1 MLSHAHE
8 RANHVDKT
16 LFSSGVGVGGR
27 FTARTRRVR
36 CKNAFDVVAVVAASN
51 TADTESCV
59 VVHWRIGLLL
69 LVLRIPLPSYITSS
83 PPTETLAEK
92 Y

>member
-1 MLSHAHE
+1 MTFF
-8 RANHVDKT
+8 DK
-16 LFSSGVGVGGR
+16 GGCWGAR

-36 CKNAFDVVAVVAASN
+36 CKNAFDVVAVVAANN

-59 VVHWRIGLLL
+59 VVHWLIGLLL
-69 LVLRIPLPSYITSS
+69 LVLLRPSSYITSD
-83 PPTETLAEK
+83 PPTEALAEK